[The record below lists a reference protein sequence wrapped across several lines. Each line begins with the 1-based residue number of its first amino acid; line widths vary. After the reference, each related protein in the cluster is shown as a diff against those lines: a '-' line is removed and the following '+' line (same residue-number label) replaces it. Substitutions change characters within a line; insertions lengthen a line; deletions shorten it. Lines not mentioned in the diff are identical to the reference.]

1 MGTIVEYDA
10 AEGREVASG
19 VSVAALI
26 DRQSTEMHATLIRI
40 APGAR
45 HAGTVPPGSDQYL
58 FVIAGD
64 LRVEAAGQSAPMGRE
79 TFAIVEEGTGFTL
92 TGGGA
97 AAKVLSVVVPP
108 PGANR
113 AAPGFRGGV
122 KVMAVRDL
130 PVVDIPEE
138 KKQRTYLAS
147 HASVGSERGH
157 AMIVRYTGETVTRK
171 HHHPNAESMFVMLDG
186 YIRFLVN
193 GKDERLG
200 PGQAVHFPMHD
211 KHGLRSADGSA
222 LHFLEFHIPGAFVTR
237 YDD

>member
-1 MGTIVEYDA
+1 MGTIVDYDA
-10 AEGREVASG
+10 AEGRDVASG
-19 VSVAALI
+19 VSLAALI
-26 DRQSTEMHATLIRI
+26 DRQSTEMHATLLRV

-45 HAGTVPPGSDQYL
+45 YAGAVPTGSDQYV

-64 LRVEAAGQSAPMGRE
+64 LRIEAAGQAAAMGRE
-79 TFAIVEEGTGFTL
+79 TFAIMEEGTGFTL

-108 PGANR
+108 PGASR

-122 KVMAVRDL
+122 QIMAVKDL

-147 HASVGSERGH
+147 HSTVGSERGH

-193 GKDERLG
+193 GKDETLG
-200 PGQAVHFPMHD
+200 PGQAVHFPMND
-211 KHGLRSADGSA
+211 RHGLRSADGKELS
-222 LHFLEFHIPGAFVTR
+222 FLEFHIPGAFVTE
-237 YDD
+237 YDE

>member
-10 AEGREVASG
+10 VEGWSVAGG
-19 VSVAALI
+19 VSLAPVIGAP
-26 DRQSTEMHATLIRI
+26 STEMAATLLRV

-45 HAGTVPPGSDQYL
+45 YAAEVPSGSDQYL

-64 LRVEAAGQSAPMGRE
+64 LRIEAAGRSAPMGQE
-79 TFAIVEEGTGFTL
+79 TFAIVEERTPFTL
-92 TGGGA
+92 AGGDA

-108 PGANR
+108 PGAGR
-113 AAPGFRGGV
+113 ATPGFRGGI
-122 KVMAVRDL
+122 KVMAVKDL

-147 HASVGSERGH
+147 HATVGSERGH

-193 GKDERLG
+193 GKDETLG
-200 PGQAVHFPMHD
+200 PGQAVHFPMND
-211 KHGLRSADGSA
+211 KHGLRSADGNP